1 MITIGRFLAYLCV
14 MNYLSVEQLTKS
26 LGQRVL
32 FENLQFGLSKGDKAA
47 LVASNGKGKTTL
59 LRIIAG
65 KDTPDTGSVVFRK
78 DIRVGYLDQ
87 NPEID
92 AEATVLD
99 YVLQGDLPIL
109 KVVRDHISV
118 RNRLHLN
125 SDDAKALDD
134 LSEVISQMDSL
145 HAWDLE
151 TQVIRTLS
159 RFRIHDLEQKVG
171 SLSGGQ
177 QKRVALC
184 GLMIQDPDLILL
196 DEPTNHL
203 DVEMIGWLED
213 WLSQGNKTFLV
224 VTHDRYF
231 LNQIC
236 TRILELEDKTLYD
249 HPGDYGD
256 YLEGKSARE
265 SANQSQA
272 EKDQN
277 LFRRE
282 LEWARRM
289 PKARTTKSKSRM
301 DAFSALKERVR
312 NAPQSEALMLSMK
325 MQRLG
330 NMILEFEH
338 THKSFGDKVILHD
351 FSYTF
356 RKGER
361 TGIAGPN
368 GTGKST
374 FLNLITEQITQ
385 DSGVIKRGET
395 LKIGYYTQNGIQPD
409 DSKRVIEWVQDIAEY
424 VEMEDGSKL
433 TALQLLR
440 RFLFTED
447 MPYAY
452 IHKLSGGEKRRL
464 ALLGLLIQ
472 RPNFLILDEP
482 TNDLDLATMSV
493 LEEFL
498 MQFKGVLL
506 IVSHDRYFMS
516 KLTDSLLVFEGE
528 GVITPFNGSYAEFME
543 VRKQES
549 VEKQNKPAVKQAE
562 PAVVATVVAPTIKG
576 VKLSYKEQRELDEL
590 NRKIPEWELEK
601 QTLAE
606 ALQAAGSDF
615 AQVQKIAQNIDSLQ
629 AQLDAASIRW
639 LELEEKTT

>member
-1 MITIGRFLAYLCV
+1 

-65 KDTPDTGSVVFRK
+65 KDSPDSGSVVFRK

-87 NPEID
+87 NPEIN
-92 AEATVLD
+92 AEDTVLD
-99 YVLQGDLPIL
+99 YVLKGDLPIL
-109 KVVRDHISV
+109 KVVRDHIAV
-118 RNRLHLN
+118 RNRLQTHPE
-125 SDDAKALDD
+125 DEKALDT
-134 LSEVISQMDSL
+134 LSEVISQMDNL

-159 RFRIHDLEQKVG
+159 RFRITDLEQKVG

-272 EKDQN
+272 DKDQN
-277 LFRRE
+277 LFKRE

-301 DAFSALKERVR
+301 DAFSELKARVR
-312 NAPQSEALMLSMK
+312 NTKPSEALMLSMK

-330 NMILEFEH
+330 NMILEFDH
-338 THKSFGDKVILHD
+338 TFKAYGDKIILKD

-356 RKGER
+356 KKGER

-374 FLNLITEQITQ
+374 FLNLITQQTSE
-385 DSGVIKRGET
+385 DSGSIKRGET

-472 RPNFLILDEP
+472 SPNFLILDEP

-516 KLTDSLLVFEGE
+516 KLTDSLLVFEGN
-528 GVITPFNGSYAEFME
+528 GKITPFNGSYVEFMDI
-543 VRKQES
+543 RKQEATENQS
-549 VEKQNKPAVKQAE
+549 KPIAKAAE
-562 PAVVATVVAPTIKG
+562 PEPLPKSAEPTVKG
-576 VKLSYKEQRELDEL
+576 VKLSYKEQRELEAL
-590 NRKIPEWELEK
+590 NLRIPELESSK
-601 QTLAE
+601 LKLAE

-615 AQVQKIAQNIDSLQ
+615 ARVQDISKQIDALQSELDDISL
-629 AQLDAASIRW
+629 RW
-639 LELEEKTT
+639 LELEEKRS

>member
-1 MITIGRFLAYLCV
+1 

-65 KDTPDTGSVVFRK
+65 KDSPDSGSVVFRK

-87 NPEID
+87 NPEIN
-92 AEATVLD
+92 AEDTVLD
-99 YVLQGDLPIL
+99 YVLKGDLPIL
-109 KVVRDHISV
+109 KVVRDHIAV
-118 RNRLHLN
+118 RNRLQTHPE
-125 SDDAKALDD
+125 DEKALDT
-134 LSEVISQMDSL
+134 LSEVISQMDNL

-159 RFRIHDLEQKVG
+159 RFRITDLEQKVG

-277 LFRRE
+277 LFKRE

-301 DAFSALKERVR
+301 DAFSELKARVR
-312 NAPQSEALMLSMK
+312 NTKPSEALMLSMK

-330 NMILEFEH
+330 NMILEFDH
-338 THKSFGDKVILHD
+338 TCKAYGDKIILKD

-356 RKGER
+356 KKGER

-374 FLNLITEQITQ
+374 FLNLITQQTTE
-385 DSGVIKRGET
+385 DSGSIKRGET

-409 DSKRVIEWVQDIAEY
+409 DNKRVIEWVQDIAEY

-472 RPNFLILDEP
+472 SPNFLILDEP

-516 KLTDSLLVFEGE
+516 KLTDSLLVFEGN
-528 GVITPFNGSYAEFME
+528 GKITPFNGSYVEFMDI
-543 VRKQES
+543 RKQEATENQS
-549 VEKQNKPAVKQAE
+549 KPIAKAAEPEPLPKSAE
-562 PAVVATVVAPTIKG
+562 PAVKG
-576 VKLSYKEQRELDEL
+576 VKLSYKEQRELEAL
-590 NRKIPEWELEK
+590 NLRIPELEASK
-601 QTLAE
+601 LKLAE
-606 ALQAAGSDF
+606 ALQEAGSDF
-615 AQVQKIAQNIDSLQ
+615 ARVQDISKQIDALQSELDDISL
-629 AQLDAASIRW
+629 RW
-639 LELEEKTT
+639 LELEEKRS